1 MIARWAIMGKVALA
15 TFSLAAQ
22 GQQPFALD
30 PTFRAQFNDWY
41 VSSILPLE
49 DGKVLSSGWMVFP
62 GLQAPQLLARLN
74 PDGSRDPTFPVDQVG
89 QGKLT
94 AWENKVY
101 VGRSQIVSRILL
113 NGQLDP
119 TWSSMNSS
127 PYFLSLQGGDYHVFP
142 DGSLLVSGA
151 HSVNLP
157 DSGWSGLHNLIW
169 FTNTGRLDST
179 RAPRKGN
186 GVIYRIQELPDGK
199 FMCTGPMTEF
209 EGQPTSY
216 IFRVHADGTLD
227 TSFYTGVFW
236 GQAFAYL
243 PLPDGRC
250 YVGGLFRTPDSG
262 FNKRLVRFMPDGSLD
277 PTFNNELHFDQ
288 GILSGLDGI
297 VSTINFLSNGYLL
310 VTGSFQTVDGIP
322 HNGICMIDSTGQL
335 VPQLQGQG
343 CGSYVYQTQN
353 SSTTYGTIDGVRFM
367 PDNMMY
373 IWGAYHGYNDGTTN
387 DPLQR
392 FVTRLYGPD
401 FSTHMQEVAPQRGA
415 MRLAPNPAQAWVAIS
430 WQISDGPSP
439 AAIELRDLLGRP
451 VARITTSG
459 NEGQV
464 VWDCRAVTP
473 GTYTATLL
481 GTAGDQL
488 AVERVIVQQ

>member
-1 MIARWAIMGKVALA
+1 MIARWAILGNLALA
-15 TFSLAAQ
+15 AFPLAAQ

-49 DGKVLSSGWMVFP
+49 DGDVILSGQIKFAGDQYFRTGV
-62 GLQAPQLLARLN
+62 RLN
-74 PDGSRDPTFPVDQVG
+74 TDGTRNLSFANVTYMG
-89 QGKLT
+89 GKLT
-94 AWENKVY
+94 EWNGKVY
-101 VGRSQIVSRILL
+101 AQNGIGVRRLFFDGLLDNTFSMVSA
-113 NGQLDP
+113 
-119 TWSSMNSS
+119 
-127 PYFLSLQGGDYHVFP
+127 PYFSALQGGDYHVYP
-142 DGSLLVSGA
+142 DGSLLISGA

-169 FTNTGRLDST
+169 FTNTGRLDTT

-186 GVIYRIQELPDGK
+186 GVIYRIKELPDGK
-199 FMCTGPMTEF
+199 FMCTGPMTVF

-216 IFRVHADGTLD
+216 IFRVHADGMLD
-227 TSFYTGVFW
+227 TTFYTGVFW

-243 PLPDGRC
+243 PLADGRC
-250 YVGGLFRTPDSG
+250 YVGGLFRTPESG
-262 FNKRLVRFMPDGSLD
+262 FNKRLVRFLADGSLD

-297 VSTINFLSNGYLL
+297 VSTINFLSNGDLL
-310 VTGSFQTVDGIP
+310 VTGSFQAVDGIP
-322 HNGICMIDSTGQL
+322 HNGICIVDSTGQV

-353 SSTTYGTIDGVRFM
+353 SSTTYGTIDGVHFM

-373 IWGAYHGYNDGTTN
+373 IWGAYHGYSDGTTN

-401 FSTHMQEVAPQRGA
+401 FSTQLVEEQVDKPVL
-415 MRLAPNPAQAWVAIS
+415 RLAPNPAQSWVAIS
-430 WQISDGPSP
+430 WQVENGSAGSV
-439 AAIELRDLLGRP
+439 ELRDMMGRP
-451 VARITTSG
+451 VQRLTAVGGQGQLLWECHAVPAGAYTVSLV
-459 NEGQV
+459 NEH
-464 VWDCRAVTP
+464 
-473 GTYTATLL
+473 
-481 GTAGDQL
+481 GDQL
-488 AVERVIVQQ
+488 AVERLIIQP

>member
-30 PTFRAQFNDWY
+30 PSFRAQFNDWY

-49 DGKVLSSGWMVFP
+49 DGKLLSSGWMVFP
-62 GLQAPQLLARLN
+62 GLPAPQLLARLN

-127 PYFLSLQGGDYHVFP
+127 PYFLSLQGGDYHVYP
-142 DGSLLVSGA
+142 DGSLLISGA
-151 HSVNLP
+151 HTVNHP
-157 DSGWSGLHNLIW
+157 DSGWNGIYNLIW
-169 FTNTGRLDST
+169 FTNTGRMDST

-186 GVIYRIQELPDGK
+186 GVIYDILELPDGK
-199 FMCTGPMTEF
+199 FICTGPMTVY
-209 EGQPTSY
+209 EGQPTSHV
-216 IFRVHADGTLD
+216 FRVHADGTLD
-227 TSFYTGVFW
+227 TSFFAGVEW
-236 GQAFAYL
+236 GQAWSYL
-243 PLPDGRC
+243 PLADGRC
-250 YVGGLFRTPDSG
+250 YVGGLMRFNGSSVNRT
-262 FNKRLVRFMPDGSLD
+262 LVRLLPDGSLD
-277 PTFNNELHFDQ
+277 PSFNNDVFFDK
-288 GILSGLDGI
+288 GVLSGQGAIAFGI
-297 VSTINFLSNGYLL
+297 YPLSEGKIL
-310 VTGSFQTVDGIP
+310 VTGRFQAVDGIP
-322 HNGICMIDSTGQL
+322 HNGLCILDSTGQV
-335 VPQLQGQG
+335 VPQLEDQG
-343 CGSYVYQTQN
+343 CGIYVYQSQN
-353 SSTTYGTIDGVRFM
+353 SSTTYASIEGAYFM

-401 FSTHMQEVAPQRGA
+401 FSTGVEGTLTGQDALRVY
-415 MRLAPNPAQAWVAIS
+415 PNPASSQVVVEIPTLHARNVELVLKDAI
-430 WQISDGPSP
+430 
-439 AAIELRDLLGRP
+439 GRP
-451 VARITTSG
+451 VLRQNIAG
-459 NEGQV
+459 VQGQLVLDIAAIAKGAYILEVHYGKGERLVEKLV
-464 VWDCRAVTP
+464 V
-473 GTYTATLL
+473 
-481 GTAGDQL
+481 Q
-488 AVERVIVQQ
+488 